1 MSITAYRR
9 LTIVLAVVCIGL
21 LAFVVALFEVRL
33 PRHFQSTS
41 EVHGQLDVP
50 LTNYTLSEFTD
61 FPSFLA
67 RVTTRTTT
75 SDLWKSPVKTNYGFG
90 LILEKTNGEAFQVS
104 EIPTSRRVFDI
115 VSSLETG
122 RRYMFPDVLMMW
134 SNTALEPT
142 PTAP

>member
-9 LTIVLAVVCIGL
+9 LTIVLAVVCVGL
-21 LAFVVALFEVRL
+21 LIFAVTLFVARF
-33 PRHFQSTS
+33 PRHFESAS
-41 EVHGQLDVP
+41 EVHGLLDVP
-50 LTNYTLSEFTD
+50 LTNYSLSVFTN
-61 FPSFLA
+61 FPSFRA